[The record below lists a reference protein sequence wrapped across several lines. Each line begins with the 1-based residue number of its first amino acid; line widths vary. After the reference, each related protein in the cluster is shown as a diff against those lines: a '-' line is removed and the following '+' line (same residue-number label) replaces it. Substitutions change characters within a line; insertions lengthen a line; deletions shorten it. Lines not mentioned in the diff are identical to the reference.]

1 MSKKFHGLICNELRR
16 PRKPHNCLAK
26 LPGNRIFKVMKI
38 PVSFLRPAFVISW
51 LASSNLPA
59 LAADSSPTA
68 NNNPAPASA
77 TALPRTDAN
86 GNALRRAPTGHI
98 SNYDEAKV
106 GTYTL
111 PDPLVLENGKS
122 VRDANTWRKQRRP
135 EILKLYETEIYGH
148 VPKRAPKVKWEVTET
163 DPNAMDG
170 AAVRKEIVGHI
181 GDQQNDH
188 TVHVHLYLPT
198 KTTAPVPVLLHLTFL
213 GVAPASAA
221 SAAATNTTAAAR
233 PRFSEAGP
241 ITNILAHGYGYAILR
256 YTEFEGDSASNS
268 LTLVRKLALG
278 PDQTKPATDEWGT
291 ISAWAWGAS
300 RVLDYF
306 ETDRAVDAK
315 QVALVGHSRLGKTA
329 LWAGARD
336 PRFALVFS
344 SCSGEMGAALA
355 RRDFGETV
363 DDMAASFPWQFAGNF
378 QKYAGHWNDMPVDAH
393 MLIALNAPRPVFITG
408 GTQDQWADP
417 RGEFLAEVAAGPV
430 YRLLGKK
437 DLGTSELPPLDTPLI
452 SGDLGF
458 QYHTGG
464 HTITAADWQAF
475 LDFADQHLKRAQ

>member
-1 MSKKFHGLICNELRR
+1 
-16 PRKPHNCLAK
+16 
-26 LPGNRIFKVMKI
+26 MKI
-38 PVSFLRPAFVISW
+38 IVLFLRLAFVIGW
-51 LASSNLPA
+51 MAAASLPA
-59 LAADSSPTA
+59 IAVDSALAPT
-68 NNNPAPASA
+68 NNPAQAPAPS
-77 TALPRTDAN
+77 LPRTDAN
-86 GNALRRAPTGHI
+86 GNALRRALTGHI

-111 PDPLVLENGKS
+111 PDLLMLQNGRP
-122 VRDANTWRKQRRP
+122 VRGADTWLKLRRS
-135 EILKLYETEIYGH
+135 EILKLYETEIYGR
-148 VPKRAPKVKWEVTET
+148 VPDRAPKMTWEVTET
-163 DPNAMDG
+163 DTNAVDG

-181 GDQQNDH
+181 GDKQNER
-188 TVHVHLYLPT
+188 TVHVHLYLPS
-198 KTTAPVPVLLHLTFL
+198 KTTAPVPVLLHLTFF
-213 GVAPASAA
+213 GAAPASAA
-221 SAAATNTTAAAR
+221 PAATTNTAAASR

-268 LTLVRKLALG
+268 LTLVRKLALA
-278 PDQTKPATDEWGT
+278 PDQTKTGDDEWGT

-315 QVALVGHSRLGKTA
+315 RVALVGHSRLGKTV

-363 DDMAASFPWQFAGNF
+363 DDMAANFPWQFAGNF
-378 QKYAGHWNDMPVDAH
+378 QKYAGHWSNMPVDAH

-458 QYHTGG
+458 NYHTGG
-464 HTITAADWQAF
+464 HTITPADWQAF
-475 LDFADQHLKRAQ
+475 LEFADQHPKPVR

>member
-1 MSKKFHGLICNELRR
+1 MKTFVLFLR
-16 PRKPHNCLAK
+16 LT
-26 LPGNRIFKVMKI
+26 LLVVG
-38 PVSFLRPAFVISW
+38 VSFANSPAI
-51 LASSNLPA
+51 
-59 LAADSSPTA
+59 AADSSPPTT
-68 NNNPAPASA
+68 NSQPQAPAA
-77 TALPRTDAN
+77 ALQRTDAN
-86 GNALRRAPTGHI
+86 GNPLRRAPTGHI
-98 SNYDEAKV
+98 SNYEEAKV
-106 GTYTL
+106 GAYTL
-111 PDPLVLENGKS
+111 PDPLVLQNGQT
-122 VRDANTWRKQRRP
+122 VQDATTWFRQRRP
-135 EILKLYETEIYGH
+135 EILQAYETEIYGRIPER
-148 VPKRAPKVKWEVTET
+148 VPKMKFEVVET
-163 DPNAMDG
+163 DANALDG
-170 AAVRKEIVGHI
+170 AAIRKHIVGRI
-181 GDQQNDH
+181 GDNPDGPKVNV
-188 TVHVHLYLPT
+188 TLYLPA
-198 KTTAPVPVLLHLTFL
+198 KASAPVPVLLHLTFF
-213 GVAPASAA
+213 GSSIAP
-221 SAAATNTTAAAR
+221 AAATSTNAAAR

-268 LTLVRKLALG
+268 LTLVRKLSLA
-278 PDQTKPATDEWGT
+278 PDQAKPAADEWGT

-306 ETDRAVDAK
+306 ESDRAVDAK
-315 QVALVGHSRLGKTA
+315 RVAVVGHSRLGKTV

-363 DDMAASFPWQFAGNF
+363 DDMAANFPWQFAGNF
-378 QKYAGHWNDMPVDAH
+378 QKYAGHWTNMPVDAH
-393 MLIALNAPRPVFITG
+393 MLIALSAPRPVFITG

-458 QYHTGG
+458 HYHTGG
-464 HTITAADWQAF
+464 HTITPADWEAF
-475 LDFADQHLKRAQ
+475 LDFADQHLKAPH